1 MYVEEAK
8 SVSGDNDLSA
18 NPADWDT
25 GPLCFLAKKYKEFFN
40 EGKKDDQAFLRKL
53 EKNLN
58 IVAVKRTDISHR
70 NVYYIFRPTVAV

>member
-8 SVSGDNDLSA
+8 SVSGDNPLSA

-40 EGKKDDQAFLRKL
+40 EGKKMTKPSY
-53 EKNLN
+53 NN
-58 IVAVKRTDISHR
+58 WKRT
-70 NVYYIFRPTVAV
+70 